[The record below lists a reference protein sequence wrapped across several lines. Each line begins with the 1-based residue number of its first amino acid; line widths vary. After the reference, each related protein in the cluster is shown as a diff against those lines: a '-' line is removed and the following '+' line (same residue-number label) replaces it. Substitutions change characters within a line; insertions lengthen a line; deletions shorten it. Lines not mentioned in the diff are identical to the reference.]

1 MTVLPAMAFAAA
13 LVYWLSG
20 PISHWFSQNVT
31 SVIDLLLFVVV
42 FVSTHVFLKGLKG
55 D

>member
-1 MTVLPAMAFAAA
+1 MTVLPALAFATAM
-13 LVYWLSG
+13 VYWLSG
-20 PISHWFSQNVT
+20 AISQWFSQNVA

-42 FVSTHVFLKGLKG
+42 FVSTHTFLRSLKG